1 MHMAS
6 LVKQVQSYIS
16 QEVFSIA
23 PQTLKWFMVF
33 FPSSYPVTTQ
43 EVRVG
48 NNQLTILTKETGVRQ
63 SRVKHLDTP
72 HVEEALLIWL
82 GHIRDYHL
90 PEQHKH
96 EHTRG
101 FRWCIC
107 LQKSVQS
114 CWTVEHNTT
123 ALLSVWCH
131 VLACCHSWCI
141 FHLSTTFNKMS
152 FRRSLW
158 GVSNGW
164 INGQ

>member
-1 MHMAS
+1 MAS

-23 PQTLKWFMVF
+23 PQTLKWFLVF
-33 FPSSYPVTTQ
+33 SPSSYSVTTQ
-43 EVRVG
+43 EMKVG
-48 NNQLTILTKETGVRQ
+48 NNHHFWQKRQ
-63 SRVKHLDTP
+63 EWGIVYHIIEWSIWIHPT
-72 HVEEALLIWL
+72 EALLIWL

-114 CWTVEHNTT
+114 CWTVEHDTT

-131 VLACCHSWCI
+131 VLAYCHSWCI